1 MKVKSKAPAK
11 KKSYQLAVDGIR
23 PLTIQDS
30 KERLLSFCM
39 DLCVMLSPIAIWN
52 VILLAVLGSLLSISG
67 MKLITLFIGV
77 LLVISALFFNSYVYQ
92 LTGGQSI
99 GMRMFQFKV
108 VKKSGKKASRQQLI
122 VREVFGFAIPFLVLM
137 FFTNIF
143 GVAAY
148 WLLNGLFIL
157 ADKRCRSIIDIFTGT
172 RVVKIESK
180 QKPKEEKT
188 VVEKEEIQND
198 LPLNSMDLHIH
209 SNFSDKGQL
218 NVEEIFQYA
227 RQHHIKTISIT
238 DLDCAKANSV
248 AQRMSELYGVRYIP
262 GIEINCDLHGKRV
275 RVLGYFIQYN
285 SELFAH
291 IENESLVNEKRASV
305 DRVRRFSAL
314 LGRNI
319 DEERLLKNNR
329 FQRISG
335 ELIAKHVLNRPEY
348 FDCPLLK
355 PYLHDEYGWK
365 ALNKDYFAYGKPCYV
380 PVKYPKLQDILDV
393 IELTGGISVIAHPGK
408 LLTYDPELLEEVLE
422 MGIQG
427 IEVFHPMHTK
437 KEMAELLKIAT
448 NNKLLV
454 SGGSGFYNMEGSS
467 RIGRCNCPKDGEPLI
482 ELMLQSRSK

>member
-1 MKVKSKAPAK
+1 MKVKSKTPAG
-11 KKSYQLAVDGIR
+11 KKSYQLVVDGVR
-23 PLTIQDS
+23 PLTVHDC

-52 VILLAVLGSLLSISG
+52 VILLAVLGSILSISG
-67 MKLITLFIGV
+67 MRLITLFIGV
-77 LLVISALFFNSYVYQ
+77 LLVISILFFNSYVYQ

-122 VREVFGFAIPFLVLM
+122 VREVIGFAIPFIILM

-143 GVAAY
+143 GVAVY
-148 WLLNGLFIL
+148 WMLNGLFIL
-157 ADKRCRSIIDIFTGT
+157 VDKRCRSIIDVFTGT
-172 RVVKIESK
+172 RVVKIEPK
-180 QKPKEEKT
+180 QKPKEEVAT
-188 VVEKEEIQND
+188 VAKEEKQND
-198 LPLNSMDLHIH
+198 LPINSMDLHIH
-209 SNFSDKGQL
+209 SNFSDKGQF

-227 RQHHIKTISIT
+227 KCNNIKTISIT

-291 IENESLVNEKRASV
+291 IENESLVNEKRASI

-365 ALNKDYFAYGKPCYV
+365 ALNKDYFVYGKPCYV
-380 PVKYPKLQDILDV
+380 PVKYPRLQDILDV

-408 LLTYDPELLEEVLE
+408 LLSYDPDLLDEVLD
-422 MGIQG
+422 MGVQG

-454 SGGSGFYNMEGSS
+454 SAGSGFYNMEGSS
-467 RIGRCNCPKDGEPLI
+467 RIGKCNCPEEGESLV
-482 ELMLQSRSK
+482 ELMLQAKM